1 MIRSIRILTTTAAA
15 AALVLVGQACGEA
28 ESSATSDEVA
38 AASSDATGYAV
49 PAAFASVVQ
58 EAPTVQVYKTPTC
71 GCCGL
76 WENHLRAEGFEVE
89 STDVSS
95 GELVA
100 VKQAHGVDN
109 DLMSCHT
116 AIVGD
121 YVVEG
126 HVPASDIARLLAER
140 PDIAGIAVPGMPT
153 GSPGMEMGDQ
163 RDPYDVVTF
172 GGEGERRV
180 WASH

>member
-1 MIRSIRILTTTAAA
+1 MTDGKRRLTIPAAVGA
-15 AALVLVGQACGEA
+15 AFLLLGVQACGDA
-28 ESSATSDEVA
+28 GNGTAS
-38 AASSDATGYAV
+38 AASAYAV
-49 PAAFASVVQ
+49 PAAFASTVQ

-76 WENHLRAEGFEVE
+76 WVEHLRAEGFDVE
-89 STDVSS
+89 TTDVNSS
-95 GELVA
+95 DLVA
-100 VKQAHGVDN
+100 VKQTRGVDT

-126 HVPASDIARLLAER
+126 HVPASDIARLLEER
-140 PDIAGIAVPGMPT
+140 PEIAGLAVPGMPA
-153 GSPGMEMGDQ
+153 GSPGMESATPE
-163 RDPYDVVTF
+163 RYDVVTF
-172 GGEGERRV
+172 GGDGQRRV

>member
-1 MIRSIRILTTTAAA
+1 MTRSIRPVTILTAAVA
-15 AALVLVGQACGEA
+15 AVLLLGVQACGEA
-28 ESSATSDEVA
+28 ESSA
-38 AASSDATGYAV
+38 ASSSAAGYAV
-49 PAAFASVVQ
+49 PASFAAAVQ
-58 EAPTVQVYKTPTC
+58 EAPTIQVYKAPTC

-76 WENHLRAEGFEVE
+76 WVEHLEDEGFDVE
-89 STDVSS
+89 TIDVNSS
-95 GELVA
+95 ELVA
-100 VKQAHGVDN
+100 VKQAKGLDS

-140 PDIAGIAVPGMPT
+140 PDIAGLAVPGMPA
-153 GSPGMEMGDQ
+153 GSPGMEVAGQSDA
-163 RDPYDVVTF
+163 YDVVTF
-172 GGEGERRV
+172 GGGERRV

>member
-1 MIRSIRILTTTAAA
+1 MTRSIRPLTILIAAVA
-15 AALVLVGQACGEA
+15 AVLLLGVQACGEA
-28 ESSATSDEVA
+28 ESSAASGSA
-38 AASSDATGYAV
+38 AGYAV
-49 PAAFASVVQ
+49 PASFAAAVQ
-58 EAPTVQVYKTPTC
+58 EAPTIQVYKAPTC

-76 WENHLRAEGFEVE
+76 WVAHLEDEGFDVE
-89 STDVSS
+89 TINVNSS
-95 GELVA
+95 ELVA
-100 VKQAHGVDN
+100 VKQTRGVDS

-126 HVPASDIARLLAER
+126 HVPASDIARLLEER
-140 PDIAGIAVPGMPT
+140 PEIAGLAVPGMPT
-153 GSPGMEMGDQ
+153 GSPGMEGPD
-163 RDPYDVVTF
+163 REPYDVLTF

>member
-1 MIRSIRILTTTAAA
+1 MTRNIRPLTILTAAVA
-15 AALVLVGQACGEA
+15 AVLLLGVQACGEA
-28 ESSATSDEVA
+28 ESSAASGSA
-38 AASSDATGYAV
+38 AGYAV
-49 PAAFASVVQ
+49 PASFAAAVQ
-58 EAPTVQVYKTPTC
+58 EAPTVQVYKAPTC

-76 WENHLRAEGFEVE
+76 WVEHLEAEGFDVETIEVN
-89 STDVSS
+89 S

-100 VKQAHGVDN
+100 VKQARGVDT

-116 AIVGD
+116 AVVGD

-126 HVPASDIARLLAER
+126 HVPASDIARLLEER
-140 PDIAGIAVPGMPT
+140 PEIAGLAVPGMPI
-153 GSPGMEMGDQ
+153 GSPGMEGAT
-163 RDPYDVVTF
+163 RDAYDVLTF